1 MWDAQQQANVKWL
14 FETQAFKVAPA
25 EQPFSFT
32 SGLLG
37 PYFIATHFLCGGAD
51 CAEDLLDYISEHGE
65 DRSEFPLNILSLMR
79 DVYTG
84 NQIYKSVIDLMAALA
99 AEAFPLSE
107 ITHVAGGQRRDWFF
121 SPLIAEK
128 LEKPC
133 LYIYNDQSVVDEE
146 GVPVESLEGAQVL
159 HVADLLT
166 VGSSYVKKW
175 CPAVSNLG
183 GKLLFS
189 LNCVDRAQ
197 QGTEA
202 LSECGV
208 LETASLFVVSPELF
222 SDASELGL
230 IEHEQEQML
239 LQYLDD
245 PYTTMRE
252 FLLEN
257 PDFLTDALASN
268 DEKVR
273 SRTQL
278 LLDEDVY
285 NLKNNS

>member
-14 FETQAFKVAPA
+14 FETQAFKVAPP
-25 EQPFSFT
+25 ERPFSFT

-37 PYFIATHFLCGGAD
+37 PYFIATHFLCGGPE
-51 CAEDLLDYISEHGE
+51 CAEDLLEYISEHGE
-65 DRSEFPLNILSLMR
+65 ERREFPSNILSLLR
-79 DVYTG
+79 DVYTA
-84 NQIYKSVIDLMAALA
+84 NSIFKSVIDGMTALA

-107 ITHVAGGQRRDWFF
+107 ITHIAGGQRRDWFF

-133 LYIYNDQSVVDEE
+133 LYIYNDLSIVDEE
-146 GVPVESLEGAQVL
+146 GVAVESLEDAQVL

-175 CPAVSNLG
+175 CPAVSALG

-197 QGTEA
+197 HGTEA
-202 LSECGV
+202 LADSGV

-230 IEHEQEQML
+230 IDHEQEQQL

-245 PYTTMRE
+245 PYTTMRD
-252 FLLEN
+252 FLIEN
-257 PDFLTDALASN
+257 PEFLTDAKASD
-268 DEKVR
+268 DEKIR
-273 SRTQL
+273 ARTRL

-285 NLKNNS
+285 DLKKNA